1 MVLSRFNKSLATL
14 GMLLFFVL
22 AGFAVSLA
30 HDSPSVGPVPMNELR
45 GVLKH
50 GLAQVDGYTLKVGMD
65 IETSARPNFSQPVL
79 QEFKLVYSRPFDS
92 VNPPALAQSRAP
104 RVPIQILDSVLLF

>member
-30 HDSPSVGPVPMNELR
+30 HDSPTAGPVPMNELR

-50 GLAQVDGYTLKVGMD
+50 GLAQVDGYTLRVGMNA
-65 IETSARPNFSQPVL
+65 ETSALPKLSQPVL